1 MLFNHLL
8 LFESYISNSST
19 WESWKVWSNA
29 LLNPQPFT
37 SVILPSSSWV
47 CRMWKRL
54 CCSGDF
60 FSKPTKRYCM
70 CLFSFCENRLS
81 IGKEC
86 FPSIWV
92 GVWKYKATIILLTAG
107 TQGGGLG
114 ASSATW
120 HSDFQPDP
128 HSAFHCSSSPTHRG
142 LVANSLAQS
151 SLNEADVTPGH
162 PLLYLAFFSASL
174 VTFECMEE
182 GGLGSSLAHCSR
194 LGAQNT
200 EPCAGEWGSV
210 GRQIWPCD
218 GYSMNS

>member
-1 MLFNHLL
+1 M
-8 LFESYISNSST
+8 E
-19 WESWKVWSNA
+19 EV
-29 LLNPQPFT
+29 
-37 SVILPSSSWV
+37 V
-47 CRMWKRL
+47 
-54 CCSGDF
+54 
-60 FSKPTKRYCM
+60 
-70 CLFSFCENRLS
+70 LS

-92 GVWKYKATIILLTAG
+92 GVRKYKATVVLLTAG

-162 PLLYLAFFSASL
+162 PLLYLAILLSIISHF
-174 VTFECMEE
+174 
-182 GGLGSSLAHCSR
+182 
-194 LGAQNT
+194 
-200 EPCAGEWGSV
+200 
-210 GRQIWPCD
+210 
-218 GYSMNS
+218 